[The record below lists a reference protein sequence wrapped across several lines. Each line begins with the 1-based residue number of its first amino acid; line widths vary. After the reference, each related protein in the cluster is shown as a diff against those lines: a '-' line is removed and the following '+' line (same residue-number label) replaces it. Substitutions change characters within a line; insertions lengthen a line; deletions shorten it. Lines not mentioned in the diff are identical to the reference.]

1 MPTFVSNEHLNTHIG
16 FRKRKPFGAL
26 SRARTLI
33 IICGICDYIATLQAT
48 SLALTDDVQYNTRV
62 CVCACE
68 CVCGF
73 IHEHGELREG
83 GCRGGMKFR

>member
-16 FRKRKPFGAL
+16 FRKRKPFVSSTH

-48 SLALTDDVQYNTRV
+48 SLALTDDVQYTYTCV
-62 CVCACE
+62 CVRVSV
-68 CVCGF
+68 CVVLFMNIQNSG
-73 IHEHGELREG
+73 
-83 GCRGGMKFR
+83 GGMKFR

>member
-62 CVCACE
+62 CVCVRVSV
-68 CVCGF
+68 CVVLFMNMENSGK
-73 IHEHGELREG
+73 EG
-83 GCRGGMKFR
+83 AGVA